1 MSQPIGTTAT
11 RIAMTTLPAVD
22 PRSTVTAAALC
33 DVLAAET
40 RLLNDLIAIL
50 RRQREGAANG
60 DFAMVDESVF
70 ATQRVL
76 HTLTEA
82 RRRRRAIYRML
93 GAPDD
98 AGARALVDTLGSALA
113 PDLSQALD
121 TLMTAANEL
130 AQHVEENRVA
140 LRQAL
145 GSGSAAT

>member
-1 MSQPIGTTAT
+1 MSQSIGSVAS
-11 RIAMTTLPAVD
+11 RIAVTTMPAID

-40 RLLNDLIAIL
+40 RLLNDLIGIL
-50 RRQREGAANG
+50 RGQREGVASG
-60 DFAMVDESVF
+60 DFAMVDDSVF

-93 GAPDD
+93 GAPAD
-98 AGARALVDTLGSALA
+98 AGARALAETLGSALA
-113 PDLSQALD
+113 PDLAQALD
-121 TLMTAANEL
+121 TLMTAADEL
-130 AQHVEENRVA
+130 AQHVEENRAA

-145 GSGSAAT
+145 GSASSKA